1 MKGVF
6 RRAVSGVTVASLA
19 LGLVASPALADESSR
34 QTVEQLAEKAYQQH
48 AAGKYADS
56 ISTYLK
62 AYEISKAS
70 ETLFNVATIYD
81 RKLNERELAA
91 DYYRRYIRQPDA
103 NPDLVRRATERLTTM
118 KREAQEEQARKAALP
133 VPTAPVPASTPATA
147 SPEAAPKARADP
159 GWHAAGIIVG
169 ATGVAGVLA
178 GLALGAAAKTKNDT
192 ANGECSGPS
201 CASQQGVID
210 ARDAGRFATFSTVA
224 VAAGGALVAVG
235 LALYIA
241 APSRPYSARTGSTL
255 TIAPQ
260 AGSRGGGVSLA
271 VTF

>member
-1 MKGVF
+1 MRGVF
-6 RRAVSGVTVASLA
+6 RRIAAGATIASLA
-19 LGLVASPALADESSR
+19 LSLAGSTAFADESSR

-56 ISTYLK
+56 IATYLK

-81 RKLNERELAA
+81 RKLNERELAE

-118 KREAQEEQARKAALP
+118 KREAQEEMARKAALP
-133 VPTAPVPASTPATA
+133 APTPVAATAPVAV
-147 SPEAAPKARADP
+147 SPELAPRTRPDP
-159 GWHAAGIIVG
+159 GWHTAGIIVG

-192 ANGECSGPS
+192 ANGECSGQS
-201 CASQQGVID
+201 CASQQGVTD
-210 ARDAGRFATFSTVA
+210 ARDAGRFATFSTVS
-224 VAAGGALVAVG
+224 VAAGGALVAAG

-241 APSRPYSARTGSTL
+241 APSRPYEARTGSTL

-260 AGSRGGGVSLA
+260 AGSRGGGMSLA